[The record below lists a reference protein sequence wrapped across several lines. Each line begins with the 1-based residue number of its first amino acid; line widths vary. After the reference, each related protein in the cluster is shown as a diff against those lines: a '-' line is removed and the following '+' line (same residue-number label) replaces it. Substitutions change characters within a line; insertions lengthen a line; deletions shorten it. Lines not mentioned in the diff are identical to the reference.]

1 MLAARKLP
9 SRAVVKRSLA
19 VPSES
24 SGYAYAHRIIYT
36 VCCLAGCSSFVDD
49 ARDNLVNEGVHS
61 AIEAHNTPVLFD
73 WMVRAFSFQGIADA
87 IAADYMDR
95 HGALTWAAITAD
107 LGAGPACPKL
117 QSYWQ
122 FHDCGYRKG
131 SGTCTEPEL
140 LSGCPLP
147 KHLLRNGRLN
157 QTTYSLYLFIRDIAD
172 GDLVAWI
179 DRQLAEADDQTDPD
193 RITIMI
199 ESLVGPLRQVYGVA
213 DKVVM
218 MTLSSL
224 LLASSKPLWAEVGAS
239 MIAVDTLV
247 HNFLHRTG
255 ILHRLGANH
264 PYGAACYRPN
274 GCADII
280 RTVSTRIDARR
291 FNRSFPQAFPRFV
304 QLAIWRYCAQSYF
317 AVCNGISVN
326 DRRACQNRYCQLYPQ
341 CDRKPL
347 M

>member
-9 SRAVVKRSLA
+9 SAAVANRSLA
-19 VPSES
+19 VQSD
-24 SGYAYAHRIIYT
+24 GYAYAHRIIHT
-36 VCCLAGCSSFVDD
+36 VCCLASAASFVDD
-49 ARDNLVNEGVHS
+49 AHDNLVNEGVLG

-87 IAADYMDR
+87 IAADYMDK
-95 HGALTWAAITAD
+95 HGVLTWGAIAAD
-107 LGAGPACPKL
+107 LDAGPACPKL

-131 SGTCTEPEL
+131 SGTCNEPEL

-147 KHLLRNGRLN
+147 KHPLRNGRLN
-157 QTTYSLYLFIRDIAD
+157 QTAYSLFLFIRDVAH
-172 GDLVAWI
+172 GDLVEWLNL
-179 DRQLAEADDQTDPD
+179 QLAQADDAADPRRLETMCD
-193 RITIMI
+193 
-199 ESLVGPLRQVYGVA
+199 SLTAPLRNVYGVS
-213 DKVVM
+213 DKVLNM
-218 MTLSSL
+218 SLSSL
-224 LLASSKPLWAEVGAS
+224 LLTGRDARWRDVGAS

-264 PYGAACYRPN
+264 PYGSACYRPN

-280 RTVSTRIDARR
+280 RMVSTRIDARP
-291 FNRSFPQAFPRFV
+291 FNRTFPQAFPRFV
-304 QLAIWRYCAQSYF
+304 QLAIWRYCAQGYLNI
-317 AVCNGISVN
+317 CNGNRID
-326 DRRACQNRYCQLYPQ
+326 DRHACQNRYCQLYPQ

-347 M
+347 I

>member
-1 MLAARKLP
+1 MLVARKQP
-9 SRAVVKRSLA
+9 SRAVANKSLA
-19 VPSES
+19 VRSD
-24 SGYAYAHRIIYT
+24 GYAYAYKIIYA
-36 VCCLAGCSSFVDD
+36 VCCFAGSASFVDD
-49 ARDNLVNEGVHS
+49 AHDNLVNEGVLG
-61 AIEAHNTPVLFD
+61 AIDAHNTPVLFD

-87 IAADYMDR
+87 IAADYMEK
-95 HGALTWAAITAD
+95 HGALTWGTIAAD
-107 LGAGPACPKL
+107 LAAGPACPKL

-122 FHDCGYRKG
+122 LHDCGYRKG
-131 SGTCTEPEL
+131 SGTCNEPEL

-147 KHLLRNGRLN
+147 KHPLRNGRLN
-157 QTTYSLYLFIRDIAD
+157 QTAYSLFLFIRDIAE

-179 DRQLAEADDQTDPD
+179 DHQLADADDRTDPD
-193 RITIMI
+193 RVTRMI
-199 ESLVGPLRQVYGVA
+199 ESLVAPLRQVYDVA

-224 LLASSKPLWAEVGAS
+224 LLASSKPLWPEVGAS

-280 RTVSTRIDARR
+280 QTVSTSIDARP
-291 FNRSFPQAFPRFV
+291 FNRTFPQAFPRFV
-304 QLAIWRYCAQSYF
+304 QLAIWRYCAQGYLNI
-317 AVCNGISVN
+317 CNGNRID
-326 DRRACQNRYCQLYPQ
+326 DRHACQNRYCQLYPQ

-347 M
+347 I

>member
-1 MLAARKLP
+1 MLAARKPP
-9 SRAVVKRSLA
+9 SCAVVKRSLA
-19 VPSES
+19 VPSDS

-49 ARDNLVNEGVHS
+49 ARDELVNNGVLN

-73 WMVRAFSFQGIADA
+73 WMVRVFSFQGIANT

-95 HGALTWAAITAD
+95 HGSLTWGAIAAD
-107 LGAGPACPKL
+107 LDDAPACPKL
-117 QSYWQ
+117 QNYWQ
-122 FHDCGYRKG
+122 FHDCGYGKG
-131 SGTCTEPEL
+131 SGTCNEPEL

-147 KHLLRNGRLN
+147 KHPLRNGRLN
-157 QTTYSLYLFIRDIAD
+157 QTAYGLFLFIRDIAD

-179 DRQLAEADDQTDPD
+179 DRQLADADDRTDPD
-193 RITIMI
+193 RIIKLA
-199 ESLVGPLRQVYGVA
+199 ENLVGPLRHIHGVA
-213 DKVVM
+213 DKVLM
-218 MTLSSL
+218 MTLASL
-224 LLASSKPLWAEVGAS
+224 LLASNKPTWTEVGAS
-239 MIAVDTLV
+239 MIAIDTLV

-264 PYGAACYRPN
+264 PYGAACYRPT

-280 RTVSTRIDARR
+280 RTISARIDARP
-291 FNRSFPQAFPRFV
+291 FNRTFPQAFPRFV
-304 QLAIWRYCAQSYF
+304 QHAVWRYCAQDCLNI
-317 AVCNGISVN
+317 CNGNRID
-326 DRRACQNRYCQLYPQ
+326 DRQACQNRYCQLYLT